1 MRKFKLLFKLLIDR
15 TGTTR
20 HKRTK
25 DRISVI
31 VAIFGVLVVAIS
43 MTVLLSPVVNQA
55 QRRGRVGSLPKKFA
69 DKVPK
74 QIKDQLTLYTG
85 SSGLTAAK
93 VLGVTQIMGKQLEK
107 GGGSPGKAKTKKLND
122 VGIGVSDLDENE
134 PTVVASPK
142 DKKKLVAGSHLV
154 TFSLISC
161 VAYTSADRGT
171 TWTAPVAM
179 AQLTATSFCSD
190 PVLAYAP
197 NGNRVYFAY
206 MDVKQDFT
214 EFPLPTLT
222 IDYDILVSFS
232 DNDGASWTGPV
243 VALDGEPT
251 IFVFDPDTGEIVS
264 FTPGFVY
271 DKPWIG
277 THVDRSQND
286 RAYVSATRIDILDPI
301 FPGDCHIAFAGSDA
315 LGVSGSWNSPTLLD
329 SSSGG
334 CGIPFL
340 VSGSRP
346 KGGLGGDVVV
356 AWYNSGSDGFLN
368 GSFEIRTRRSPD
380 HGATWDSTFVASF
393 DSFEVPAFL
402 GPNFFYHRWSGT
414 MFPDLEIDSKGG
426 AHIVYTHDPDP
437 NFASPEDGDIRY
449 ISSPGPPYASWSPPV
464 TVNDDG
470 LERAQ
475 GYAALNI
482 RGGGELHVIW
492 EDHRLSPSLPTSTPE
507 DCFFNGIC
515 NSPNLF
521 YDIFSSTKKGASWSR
536 NFRVSDASSISE
548 GGPFAGFIGD
558 YIDLAANDTTLFGIW
573 TDRRHQTSVFALEDN
588 VFGSRIIAGGGAP

>member
-1 MRKFKLLFKLLIDR
+1 MRKNKLLIDR
-15 TGTTR
+15 TRTTQR
-20 HKRTK
+20 KRTK
-25 DRISVI
+25 DRVSVM
-31 VAIFGVLVVAIS
+31 VAIFGVLVVAVS
-43 MTVLLSPVVNQA
+43 MTVLFLPVVNQA
-55 QRRGRVGSLPKKFA
+55 QRRAPVGTVPKKFA

-74 QIKDQLTLYTG
+74 RIKDQLTLYSGG
-85 SSGLTAAK
+85 SWLNSAK
-93 VLGVTQIMGKQLEK
+93 VLGVTQIMGKHLNK
-107 GGGSPGKAKTKKLND
+107 GGGSPGRAKAKKLDD
-122 VGIGVSDLDENE
+122 VGIGVSDLEENE
-134 PTVVASPK
+134 PTVAANPK
-142 DKKKLVAGSHLV
+142 DKKKLVAGSHLIS
-154 TFSLISC
+154 TFTVSC
-161 VAYTSADRGT
+161 VAYTSADSGA
-171 TWTAPVAM
+171 TWSAPAVM
-179 AQLTATSFCSD
+179 PQLTATSFCSD

-206 MDVKQDFT
+206 MDIKEDFT
-214 EFPLPTLT
+214 EVPLPTLT
-222 IDYDILVSFS
+222 IDLDILVSFS

-251 IFVFDPDTGEIVS
+251 IIVFDPVTGDIVS
-264 FTPGFVY
+264 ITPGFEY

-286 RAYVSATRIDILDPI
+286 RAYITATRFDDFDP
-301 FPGDCHIAFAGSDA
+301 FDCHIAFARSDA
-315 LGVSGSWNSPTLLD
+315 MGVSGSWNSPTLLD

-334 CGIPFL
+334 CGIPF
-340 VSGSRP
+340 VVQGSRP

-393 DSFEVPAFL
+393 DSFEVPPFL
-402 GPNFFYHRWSGT
+402 GPNSFYHRWSGT
-414 MFPDLEIDSKGG
+414 MFPDLEIDSKRG

-475 GYAALNI
+475 GYAALSI
-482 RGGGELHVIW
+482 QGGGELHVIW
-492 EDHRLSPSLPTSTPE
+492 EDHRLSPSLPTSTFE
-507 DCFFNGIC
+507 DCFVNGIC

-521 YDIFSSTKKGASWSR
+521 YDIFSSVRKGSGWSR
-536 NFRVSDASSISE
+536 NFRVSDASSIND
-548 GGPFAGFIGD
+548 FLFIGD
-558 YIDLAANDTTLFGIW
+558 YNDLAANDTTLFGIW
-573 TDRRHQTSVFALEDN
+573 TDRRHQTSIFAFEDN
-588 VFGSRIIAGGGAP
+588 VFGSRIIAGGGTP